1 MVKSR
6 SETRAHILE
15 TAARLLDAEGAA
27 ALTIRAV
34 AQAAGLQ
41 APALYRFFEDKD
53 ALLDAVAEHVFTT
66 YVTEKAV
73 TRDGDPVADLRT
85 GWDAHIGFGL
95 ANASLFGL
103 LVTPGRTSPAAE
115 AGLAVLR
122 GRVHRIA
129 ETGRLRVPEPL
140 AVELIHAAGTG
151 AVLTLLARGP
161 EDRDPG
167 LAEAMFEAVL
177 GRILTPPAA
186 TPTPSAAPA
195 KLAAPTAPPAAP
207 PAAPATPAAQPAP
220 PAAPAEL
227 AKLTAAERA
236 LLAEWLARN

>member
-66 YVTEKAV
+66 YVTGKVATQE
-73 TRDGDPVADLRT
+73 GDPVADLRT

-115 AGLAVLR
+115 AGLEVLR
-122 GRVHRIA
+122 ARVHRIA

-161 EDRDPG
+161 DERDPG
-167 LAEAMFEAVL
+167 LAETMFEAVL
-177 GRILTPPAA
+177 GQILTDA
-186 TPTPSAAPA
+186 
-195 KLAAPTAPPAAP
+195 
-207 PAAPATPAAQPAP
+207 PAP
-220 PAAPAEL
+220 PAPPL
-227 AKLTAAERA
+227 PP
-236 LLAEWLARN
+236 